1 MYCDLR
7 NSLFSLK
14 KKNPDLFWK
23 YKGAGCLK
31 MRFLLRLNLWTP
43 AGIGDKVFLIPSGKP
58 FYLYV
63 SLFLEVVLC
72 FALFS
77 IVDAIVGI

>member
-1 MYCDLR
+1 
-7 NSLFSLK
+7 
-14 KKNPDLFWK
+14 
-23 YKGAGCLK
+23 
-31 MRFLLRLNLWTP
+31 MRFLIRLNLWIP